1 MFLFLLGAL
10 RLRRLGMLVC
20 VLRVL
25 LGLVR
30 VLLAL
35 GAVGNEARRAVE
47 RALIGVELGHVLL
60 AQVAFL
66 VLRAADYARCA
77 RGRAPVTSCR

>member
-30 VLLAL
+30 VLLPL
-35 GAVGNEARRAVE
+35 GVVILPVRLGSGTMGLRRGFVMLCRLVVGVF
-47 RALIGVELGHVLL
+47 H
-60 AQVAFL
+60 F
-66 VLRAADYARCA
+66 DF
-77 RGRAPVTSCR
+77 SCWPTNFGWPHKRPQ